1 MKAYPLKYRKALI
14 HSGLSENEFKTY
26 WNRLHEVQK
35 EKHTSKELALLISI
49 EAEMRPAYLN
59 LDPKAAEEYKK
70 NGNLTKIHKQFL
82 GMIV

>member
-1 MKAYPLKYRKALI
+1 MKTYPLKFRKALV
-14 HSGLSENEFKTY
+14 HSGMSEVEFRVY

-49 EAEMRPAYLN
+49 EAKMRPAYLN
-59 LDPKAAEEYKK
+59 FDPAEEYKK
-70 NGNLTKIHKQFL
+70 NGMLTKIHKQLL

>member
-1 MKAYPLKYRKALI
+1 MKAHLLKYRKALI
-14 HSGLSENEFKTY
+14 HSGLSENEFKAY

-49 EAEMRPAYLN
+49 EEKMRPAYLN
-59 LDPKAAEEYKK
+59 LDPAEEYKK

-82 GMIV
+82 RMIV

>member
-1 MKAYPLKYRKALI
+1 MKTYPLKFRKALI
-14 HSGLSENEFKTY
+14 HSGLSEVEFKAY
-26 WNRLHEVQK
+26 WNRLLEVQK

-49 EAEMRPAYLN
+49 EAKMRPAYLN
-59 LDPKAAEEYKK
+59 LDPAGEYRK

>member
-14 HSGLSENEFKTY
+14 HSGLSETEFKAY

-49 EAEMRPAYLN
+49 EEKMRPAYLN
-59 LDPKAAEEYKK
+59 LDPAEEYKK
-70 NGNLTKIHKQFL
+70 NENLTKIHKQFL
-82 GMIV
+82 RMIV

>member
-14 HSGLSENEFKTY
+14 HSGLSETEFKAY

-35 EKHTSKELALLISI
+35 EKHTSKELVLLMSI
-49 EAEMRPAYLN
+49 EAKMRPAYLN

-70 NGNLTKIHKQFL
+70 NGMLTKIHKQFL
-82 GMIV
+82 RMIV